1 MVKYIEPRVLGAES
15 RLAAEAGYLVV
26 YRLARENLVASV
38 QAATVYMYIIIK
50 NAKLTAHN
58 LDIGYKMVVSLDAN
72 IMWPY

>member
-38 QAATVYMYIIIK
+38 QAATVYMYIIRALEGVK
-50 NAKLTAHN
+50 SDTRYCLF
-58 LDIGYKMVVSLDAN
+58 
-72 IMWPY
+72 